1 MPRTWAIIVEP
12 DTNVSEGVINQI
24 SFHLKHISGV
34 KIPGNVSASEI
45 IMSLTWAIIDEPDTN
60 VSESEIDQISFYLKH
75 ENRIKIAR
83 NFSASE
89 ILMSLLVEPLK
100 VLRHYLFR

>member
-1 MPRTWAIIVEP
+1 MEP
-12 DTNVSEGVINQI
+12 DINVSEGVINQI
-24 SFHLKHISGV
+24 SFHLKHVSEV
-34 KIPGNVSASEI
+34 KIPGNFSASEI
-45 IMSLTWAIIDEPDTN
+45 LMSLIWAIIVEPDTD
-60 VSESEIDQISFYLKH
+60 VSESEIDQILFNLKH

-100 VLRHYLFR
+100 FLRHYLFR